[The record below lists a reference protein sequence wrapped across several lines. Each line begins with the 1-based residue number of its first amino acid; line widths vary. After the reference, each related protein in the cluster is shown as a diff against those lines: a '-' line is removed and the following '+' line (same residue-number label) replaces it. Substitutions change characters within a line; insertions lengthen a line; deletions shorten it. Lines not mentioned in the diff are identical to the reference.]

1 LRSEDGGSSSDV
13 QSQDGPPRTVTFHAS
28 QLGDKLLAAGD
39 ADGARTW
46 RRILK
51 VVEQLQSSAPP
62 EGGTA
67 H

>member
-1 LRSEDGGSSSDV
+1 MRSEEGGSSSDV

-39 ADGARTW
+39 ADGARTC

-51 VVEQLQSSAPP
+51 AVEQLQSPTPP
-62 EGGTA
+62 EGGAA